1 MAAGSASCLSGSGD
15 AGEAERIMG
24 AAIARGI
31 AEDLWERMDL
41 VMSTKIFFG
50 GRGQRDT
57 LNSAQTVNR
66 KKLYEG
72 LRASLERLDLEY
84 VDVVFCHRPDP
95 TTPIE
100 ETVRASLSTPL
111 APALC
116 LSLIASLLVTRCAA

>member
-1 MAAGSASCLSGSGD
+1 
-15 AGEAERIMG
+15 MG

-31 AEDLWERMDL
+31 ADDLWERVDL
-41 VMSTKIFFG
+41 VISTKIFFG

-57 LNSAQTVNR
+57 LNSAQTINR

-72 LRASLERLDLEY
+72 LRASLARLDLEY

-100 ETVRASLSTPL
+100 ETVRAPRHSAVHCVCGWCQGSGHSACRQPSHR
-111 APALC
+111 PDSHRC
-116 LSLIASLLVTRCAA
+116 WSRCAA

>member
-1 MAAGSASCLSGSGD
+1 MLLIAAALSAAGSGD

-24 AAIARGI
+24 AAIARGV

-41 VMSTKIFFG
+41 VISTKIFFG

-57 LNSAQTVNR
+57 LNSAQNISR

-72 LRASLERLDLEY
+72 LRASLARLDLEY

-100 ETVRASLSTPL
+100 ETVRASLFDTPRTGPL
-111 APALC
+111 PDFHR
-116 LSLIASLLVTRCAA
+116 IAVRCAA

>member
-1 MAAGSASCLSGSGD
+1 
-15 AGEAERIMG
+15 MG

-31 AEDLWERMDL
+31 ADDLWERVDL
-41 VMSTKIFFG
+41 VISTKIFFG

-57 LNSAQTVNR
+57 LNSAQTINR

-72 LRASLERLDLEY
+72 LRASLARLDLEY

-100 ETVRASLSTPL
+100 ETVRAPRHSGHSACRQPSHR
-111 APALC
+111 PDSHRC
-116 LSLIASLLVTRCAA
+116 WSRCAA

>member
-1 MAAGSASCLSGSGD
+1 MRSPAPASLRPAAVTDRRRLCLSASGD

-31 AEDLWERMDL
+31 ADDLFERMDL
-41 VMSTKIFFG
+41 VISTKIFFG

-57 LNSAQTVNR
+57 VNSAQNISR

-100 ETVRASLSTPL
+100 ETVRAP
-111 APALC
+111 C
-116 LSLIASLLVTRCAA
+116 

>member
-1 MAAGSASCLSGSGD
+1 
-15 AGEAERIMG
+15 MG

-31 AEDLWERMDL
+31 ADDLWERVDL
-41 VMSTKIFFG
+41 VISTKIFFG

-57 LNSAQTVNR
+57 LNSAQNISR

-72 LRASLERLDLEY
+72 LRASLERLNLEY

-111 APALC
+111 ALALC
-116 LSLIASLLVTRCAA
+116 LTFIASSLSGARHESPDRQRDGVLLGHE